1 MTKAEF
7 VELFKKKGN
16 FSSKAA
22 ADSALKAFLDSIT
35 EVLAKGDSVT
45 FVGFGTFQ
53 VVDVP
58 EKRGRVPGSN
68 KEYLKEAHKAP
79 KFKPGKFLKEAV
91 AEGNRVNNLSTKMAT
106 T

>member
-7 VELFKKKGN
+7 VEVFKKRGD
-16 FSSKAA
+16 FPSKVAA
-22 ADSALKAFLDSIT
+22 ESALKAFLDSIT
-35 EVLAKGDSVT
+35 EVLSKRDSVT

-68 KEYLKEAHKAP
+68 KEYLKPAHKAP
-79 KFKPGKFLKEAV
+79 KFKAGKLLKEAV
-91 AEGNRVNNLSTKMAT
+91 AKGE
-106 T
+106 